1 MTTPSSFA
9 TLLRSICRSNTA
21 LLHQKVGL
29 IDALAARHGTAT
41 AATEAF
47 ATPCPIIGATIGQH
61 FRHSMDHME
70 LAALVASARCNE
82 ALSMESGTYARADPA
97 DIHYD
102 LRVRGGTLEKDME
115 ESRKR
120 IVSVVDILDEISNA
134 VSPPDPSQGEGEDI
148 AKHIIHSPVHAQ
160 FYLTADEGEES
171 KLPSTVGRELGFVA
185 HHAIHHMAM
194 VKVIALQSAGLTEE
208 DLPDAFGR
216 APSTIKYDRT

>member
-1 MTTPSSFA
+1 MTSPSSCA
-9 TLLRSICRSNTA
+9 NLLRSLCRSNTA

-29 IDALAARHGTAT
+29 LDALTARHGP
-41 AATEAF
+41 AATEMF
-47 ATPCPIIGATIGQH
+47 TKPCSIVGATIGQH

-70 LAALVASARCNE
+70 LAVLVASARCNE
-82 ALSMESGTYARADPA
+82 AMSVPSSDYKQAEPA
-97 DIHYD
+97 EIHYD

-120 IVSVVDILDEISNA
+120 MVSVVDVLDEISNA
-134 VSPPDPSQGEGEDI
+134 VASSDTNANVTEELAS
-148 AKHIIHSPVHAQ
+148 HIIHSPVHAQ

-194 VKVIALQSAGLTEE
+194 VKVIALQSAGLDEE
-208 DLPDAFGR
+208 ELPDGFGR
-216 APSTIKYDRT
+216 APSTIKYDRS

>member
-1 MTTPSSFA
+1 MTAPSSCA
-9 TLLRSICRSNTA
+9 TLLRSLCRSNTA
-21 LLHQKVGL
+21 LLHQKAGL
-29 IDALAARHGTAT
+29 LDALTTRHGSAA

-47 ATPCPIIGATIGQH
+47 TKPCPIVGATIGQH

-82 ALSMESGTYARADPA
+82 ALNGEGGNYAQIDPA

-102 LRVRGGTLEKDME
+102 LRVRGGTLERDME

-120 IVSVVDILDEISNA
+120 IVSVTHVLDEISNA
-134 VSPPDPSQGEGEDI
+134 ITAETREGEDL
-148 AKHIIHSPVHAQ
+148 AKHIIHSPVHAR

-194 VKVIALQSAGLTEE
+194 VKVIALQSAGLSED

-216 APSTIKYDRT
+216 APSTIKYDRS

>member
-1 MTTPSSFA
+1 MTAPSSCA
-9 TLLRSICRSNTA
+9 ILLRSLCRANTA

-29 IDALAARHGTAT
+29 IDALTARHGTTA

-47 ATPCPIIGATIGQH
+47 TKPCPIVGATIGQH

-82 ALSMESGTYARADPA
+82 ALNGEGGNYAQIDPA

-115 ESRKR
+115 EARKR
-120 IVSVVDILDEISNA
+120 IVSVVHVLDEISNA
-134 VSPPDPSQGEGEDI
+134 VSSPDASQGEDL

-194 VKVIALQSAGLTEE
+194 VKVIALQSAGLSED

-216 APSTIKYDRT
+216 APSTIKYDRS

>member
-1 MTTPSSFA
+1 MTTPSSCA
-9 TLLRSICRSNTA
+9 TLLRSLCRSNTA
-21 LLHQKVGL
+21 LLHQKAGL
-29 IDALAARHGTAT
+29 LDALTTRHGSAA

-47 ATPCPIIGATIGQH
+47 TKPCPIVGATIGQH

-70 LAALVASARCNE
+70 LAVLVASARCNE
-82 ALSMESGTYARADPA
+82 ALSLDGGNCAQADPA

-120 IVSVVDILDEISNA
+120 IVSVVHVLDEISDA
-134 VSPPDPSQGEGEDI
+134 MSSTDTSQGENL

-194 VKVIALQSAGLTEE
+194 VKVIALQSAGLGED

-216 APSTIKYDRT
+216 APSTIKYDRS

>member
-1 MTTPSSFA
+1 MTAPSSCA
-9 TLLRSICRSNTA
+9 TVLRSLCRSNTA

-29 IDALAARHGTAT
+29 LDALTARHGNAA

-47 ATPCPIIGATIGQH
+47 TKACPIVGATIGQH
-61 FRHSMDHME
+61 LRHSMDHME
-70 LAALVASARCNE
+70 LAALVAFARCAE
-82 ALSMESGTYARADPA
+82 AGVGGEGGNYAHSDPA

-120 IVSVVDILDEISNA
+120 IVSVVNVLDEISNA
-134 VSPPDPSQGEGEDI
+134 VSLPDASQGDDL

-171 KLPSTVGRELGFVA
+171 NLPSTVGRELGFVA

-194 VKVIALQSAGLTEE
+194 VKVIALQSAGLSEE

-216 APSTIKYDRT
+216 APSTIKYDRS

>member
-1 MTTPSSFA
+1 MTAPSSCA
-9 TLLRSICRSNTA
+9 TLLRSLCRSNTA

-29 IDALAARHGTAT
+29 IDALTTRHGSAA

-47 ATPCPIIGATIGQH
+47 TKPCPIVGATIGQH

-82 ALSMESGTYARADPA
+82 ALSLDGGNCAQADPA

-120 IVSVVDILDEISNA
+120 IVSVVNVLDEISNA
-134 VSPPDPSQGEGEDI
+134 VSSPDASQGEDLAE
-148 AKHIIHSPVHAQ
+148 HIIHSPVHAQ

-194 VKVIALQSAGLTEE
+194 VKVIALQSAGLKED

-216 APSTIKYDRT
+216 APSTIKYDRS